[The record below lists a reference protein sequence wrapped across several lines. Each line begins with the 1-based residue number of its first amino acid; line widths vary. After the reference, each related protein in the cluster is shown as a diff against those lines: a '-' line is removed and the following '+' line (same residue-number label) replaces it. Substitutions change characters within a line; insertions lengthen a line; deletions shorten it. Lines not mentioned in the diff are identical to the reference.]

1 MLLEEDMKGADMKK
15 NKNLI
20 LSSFFMFAI
29 SLACLITE
37 SYAWFSMTGS
47 VEVTG
52 PEFKAS
58 APENLQI
65 SNDGN
70 TWASSI
76 TVDLYKKDDFKISPA
91 SSYTGIDNNIF
102 YTEDINDGGSAKNT
116 NFKVAVTGASKG
128 NEGYYLDVPL
138 WIRTTGDSEVKV
150 AVDVNDTSVT
160 YAKDLDEDGNVSD
173 TQEISKAVRIAFLD
187 TSKDKNAL
195 GDNNKPLVYNA
206 NPGFVGKVIGNIN
219 EDGTGNRVD
228 SSYLTNNTQML
239 QVPAYSATQTK
250 GAPFVARIWIEG
262 EDPNCVFANG
272 GKSFAISLKFIAI
285 DDNTNN

>member
-102 YTEDINDGGSAKNT
+102 YTEDINDGG
-116 NFKVAVTGASKG
+116 
-128 NEGYYLDVPL
+128 
-138 WIRTTGDSEVKV
+138 
-150 AVDVNDTSVT
+150 
-160 YAKDLDEDGNVSD
+160 
-173 TQEISKAVRIAFLD
+173 
-187 TSKDKNAL
+187 
-195 GDNNKPLVYNA
+195 
-206 NPGFVGKVIGNIN
+206 
-219 EDGTGNRVD
+219 
-228 SSYLTNNTQML
+228 
-239 QVPAYSATQTK
+239 
-250 GAPFVARIWIEG
+250 
-262 EDPNCVFANG
+262 
-272 GKSFAISLKFIAI
+272 
-285 DDNTNN
+285 